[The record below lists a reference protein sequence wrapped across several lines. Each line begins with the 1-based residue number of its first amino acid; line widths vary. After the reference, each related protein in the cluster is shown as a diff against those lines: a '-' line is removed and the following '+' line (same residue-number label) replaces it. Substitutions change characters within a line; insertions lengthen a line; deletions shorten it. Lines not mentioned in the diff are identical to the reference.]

1 MLNRTHVVPEC
12 IEPESLDT
20 PVDFGYCFGML
31 THLLP
36 IQVPF
41 RMNHLTRISLL
52 IVTAWLT
59 AAALAGCNG
68 KNEAP
73 LFLESSRKGG
83 EAEAPVKDVPTD
95 ILSTQKAFSNVSKKV
110 TPSVV
115 NISTISRK
123 KAIQPFFEANPL
135 FEDFFGGPQTRQDRS
150 LGSGF
155 LISRDGFIVT
165 NDHVVRDAESIQVKL
180 SNDKVYDAKVIGG
193 DQKTDIAVIKINAN
207 DLPAVVFGDSD
218 KLEVGQWAIAI
229 GNPFGLDRTMTV
241 GVISATG
248 RSNIGIETYEN
259 FIQTDASINPGNS
272 GGPLLNVYGEVVGI
286 NTAIV
291 AAGQGIGFAIPVNMA
306 KPVFSQLIQ
315 KGSVSR
321 GYMGVTIQPVTDE
334 LAQSFGLK
342 QARGALV
349 NDVIKGGPADKA
361 GVRQGDV
368 ITGLNGSE
376 VKDPSHLQRLVA
388 EAGIG
393 KVAKISVF
401 RDGKA
406 LELGITLASAD
417 TAPKQRQ
424 RGERSSRQQD
434 GEADRLGLVVEN
446 AGQGEGVAVV
456 EAVRGGSAA
465 DAGIKRGD
473 VIVSVNRSRTAT
485 VAEYT
490 RAIQQAARGGSATI
504 LVRRGNASIYFAL
517 RVK

>member
-1 MLNRTHVVPEC
+1 MN
-12 IEPESLDT
+12 SL
-20 PVDFGYCFGML
+20 P
-31 THLLP
+31 
-36 IQVPF
+36 
-41 RMNHLTRISLL
+41 RISFLL
-52 IVTAWLT
+52 LAAFLCAVTM
-59 AAALAGCNG
+59 AGCSG

-73 LFLESSRKGG
+73 LFVESNRKGG

-115 NISTISRK
+115 NISTVSRK
-123 KAIQPFFEANPL
+123 KFVQPFFEANPL
-135 FEDFFGGPQTRQDRS
+135 FEDFFGAPQTRQDKS

-155 LISRDGFIVT
+155 LISKDGYIVT

-193 DQKTDIAVIKINAN
+193 DQKTDIAVIKINAT
-207 DLPAVVFGDSD
+207 DLPTVVLGDSD

-229 GNPFGLDRTMTV
+229 GNPFGLDRTLTV

-248 RSNIGIETYEN
+248 RSNMGIETYEN

-321 GYMGVTIQPVTDE
+321 GYMGVTIQPVTEE

-342 QARGALV
+342 QAKGALV

-361 GVRQGDV
+361 GIRQGDV
-368 ITGLNGSE
+368 ITALNGRE
-376 VKDPSHLQRLVA
+376 VKDPSHLQRQVA

-393 KVAKISVF
+393 TVAKISIF

-406 LELGITLASAD
+406 LELSMTLSSAD

-424 RGERSSRQQD
+424 QVDRGGRQQE
-434 GEADRLGLVVEN
+434 GGADLLGLIVEN
-446 AGQGEGVAVV
+446 AESGDGVVVVDALRDGVAA
-456 EAVRGGSAA
+456 E
-465 DAGIKRGD
+465 AGIKRGD
-473 VIVSVNRSRTAT
+473 VIVSINRKRTVT
-485 VAEYT
+485 TAEYA
-490 RAIQQAARGGSATI
+490 RVIQQAGRAGALTM
-504 LVRRGNASIYFAL
+504 LVRRGDASIYFAL

>member
-1 MLNRTHVVPEC
+1 MNVV
-12 IEPESLDT
+12 
-20 PVDFGYCFGML
+20 
-31 THLLP
+31 
-36 IQVPF
+36 
-41 RMNHLTRISLL
+41 TRLSLL
-52 IVTAWLT
+52 STVAWLSVV
-59 AAALAGCNG
+59 LLGGCSG
-68 KNEAP
+68 KSESP
-73 LFLESSRKGG
+73 LFVESNRKGG

-115 NISTISRK
+115 NISTVSRK
-123 KAIQPFFEANPL
+123 KVIQPFFEANPF
-135 FEDFFGGPQTRQDRS
+135 FEDFFGAPQTRRDKS

-155 LISRDGFIVT
+155 LISKDGYIVT

-180 SNDKVYDAKVIGG
+180 SNDKVYDAKVVGS
-193 DQKTDIAVIKINAN
+193 DHKTDIAVIKINAT
-207 DLPAVVFGDSD
+207 DLPTAVLGDSD

-248 RSNIGIETYEN
+248 RSNMGIETYEN

-306 KPVFSQLIQ
+306 KPIFSQLIQ

-321 GYMGVTIQPVTDE
+321 GYMGVTIQPITED

-342 QARGALV
+342 QAKGALV
-349 NDVIKGGPADKA
+349 NDVIKGGPADKS
-361 GVRQGDV
+361 GIRQGDV

-393 KVAKISVF
+393 SVAKISII
-401 RDGKA
+401 REGKV
-406 LELGITLASAD
+406 LELNITLASAD
-417 TAPKQRQ
+417 SAPKQRL
-424 RGERSSRQQD
+424 REDRTGRQQE
-434 GEADRLGLVVEN
+434 GGADLMGLVVDNSE
-446 AGQGEGVAVV
+446 QGDGVVVV
-456 EAVRGGSAA
+456 EVERGGIAA
-465 DAGIKRGD
+465 ESGIKRGD
-473 VIVSVNRSRTAT
+473 VIVSINRKRTAT
-485 VAEYT
+485 TAEYN
-490 RAIQQAARGGSATI
+490 RIIRQAGRGSSLTI
-504 LVRRGNASIYFAL
+504 LVRRGDASIYFAL